1 MAKAICDKFGVTLF
15 EVPVGFKFIGEKI
28 KEWEQNG
35 KHTFMFGYEESYG
48 YLSGTHARDKDAV
61 VASMLFA
68 EMACYYTYKNI
79 SLFDKLN
86 SLFDRFGYFVESSKS
101 IAFKG
106 LDGMEKMVAIMKKF
120 KDTDLSEVAGVPMIS
135 KLDLEAGMVKYF
147 EDGRIETS
155 DLPSANVIKY
165 EFGDDEWLC
174 IRPSGTEPKL
184 KIYVSTKAETKQKSV
199 ERNMKLQSAIESMI

>member
-1 MAKAICDKFGVTLF
+1 M
-15 EVPVGFKFIGEKI
+15 
-28 KEWEQNG
+28 
-35 KHTFMFGYEESYG
+35 
-48 YLSGTHARDKDAV
+48 
-61 VASMLFA
+61 
-68 EMACYYTYKNI
+68 
-79 SLFDKLN
+79 
-86 SLFDRFGYFVESSKS
+86 
-101 IAFKG
+101 
-106 LDGMEKMVAIMKKF
+106 
-120 KDTDLSEVAGVPMIS
+120 PMIS